1 MSRSIHAAQGESLP
15 YNHHLHQFLTFLKH
29 ERGFADATIVNRER
43 KLPSPNRLLRPT
55 NTLADIFYPSAQPN
69 PATNKSRIA
78 HAKPIA
84 PPRPPR
90 QRLRPNPPIAS
101 APAGHSRVH
110 AATQRRRTCD
120 RSLRFLNIGPICTSH

>member
-1 MSRSIHAAQGESLP
+1 MSRSIHAAPGESLP
-15 YNHHLHQFLTFLKH
+15 YNHHLHQFRAFLKH

-55 NTLADIFYPSAQPN
+55 NTLADILYLFAQPN

-90 QRLRPNPPIAS
+90 QRLRTKPPCAC
-101 APAGHSRVH
+101 APAGRSRVH
-110 AATQRRRTCD
+110 AATRRRRTC
-120 RSLRFLNIGPICTSH
+120 R

>member
-1 MSRSIHAAQGESLP
+1 MSRSIHAAPGESLP
-15 YNHHLHQFLTFLKH
+15 YNHHLHQFRAFLKH

-55 NTLADIFYPSAQPN
+55 NTLADILYLFAQPN

-84 PPRPPR
+84 PPRPPQTPATSSKSPYR
-90 QRLRPNPPIAS
+90 KCPGVKRSGPRGRS
-101 APAGHSRVH
+101 APAHLS
-110 AATQRRRTCD
+110 
-120 RSLRFLNIGPICTSH
+120 IEY

>member
-1 MSRSIHAAQGESLP
+1 MSRSIHAAPGESLP
-15 YNHHLHQFLTFLKH
+15 YNHHLHQFRAFLKH

-55 NTLADIFYPSAQPN
+55 NTLADIFYQSAQPN

-84 PPRPPR
+84 PPR
-90 QRLRPNPPIAS
+90 QRLRTNPPIAS

-110 AATQRRRTCD
+110 AATRRRRTCD
-120 RSLRFLNIGPICTSH
+120 RGLRCCNS

>member
-1 MSRSIHAAQGESLP
+1 MSRSIHAAPGESLP
-15 YNHHLHQFLTFLKH
+15 YNHHLHQFRAFLKH

-55 NTLADIFYPSAQPN
+55 NTLADILYLFAQPN

-90 QRLRPNPPIAS
+90 QRLRSVLGMLSNLEVKVLWP
-101 APAGHSRVH
+101 
-110 AATQRRRTCD
+110 T
-120 RSLRFLNIGPICTSH
+120 